1 MHVLCQSCQ
10 PLGQDWDWDHK
21 IVFCR
26 EILCFGFVFGS
37 YVHFGWEVHVFC
49 VLSTILCDCPCWPAC
64 SLGVPAANHYC
75 KMQTNGFHDFM
86 TEIAHVTILCGPC
99 HCSIC
104 SGLVCLYLPRPGWY
118 GDCFCLLLYYEDGMM
133 GLWLCFIPG
142 CFEHPI
148 LALAFLVPVPSF
160 SFKGVGI
167 CHAIGENKPKTTVCA
182 TRLCMTV
189 ETSWRDPGESDC
201 SSWAMGSACAATKA
215 KQCNLRIQKKRQQLP
230 YVWGWWGW
238 FRNRSCMVSL
248 VMCMR
253 IMCIYIYTYICTII
267 IQLYI
272 YIFIHTYCKYRY
284 GCIQS
289 YPCCL
294 TWLHLRPACFVFRA
308 LHEPAP
314 FLEKCSL
321 FHGEI
326 PMFPCGFS
334 HHFPCKKKV
343 WPTCSWKTSGRWW
356 NARLAS
362 INPAVASLGAEQ
374 NVAHVFPK
382 VEEDEIGTPGNGHKC
397 RVNRQF
403 CTEIPNWLGR
413 SIERSSSA
421 ILCASNQKITQ
432 EEWIEWVNGL
442 GCSLW
447 FLSMNV
453 EVSCKST
460 ELDSGT
466 GSACWNL
473 GNLFIRR

>member
-1 MHVLCQSCQ
+1 MFSASYQLFCVIVRVVQHVLWVCQ
-10 PLGQDWDWDHK
+10 PPITIAK
-21 IVFCR
+21 CKRI
-26 EILCFGFVFGS
+26 GFMIS
-37 YVHFGWEVHVFC
+37 
-49 VLSTILCDCPCWPAC
+49 WPKLHMSPFFA
-64 SLGVPAANHYC
+64 G
-75 KMQTNGFHDFM
+75 
-86 TEIAHVTILCGPC
+86 HVTVRFARAWCVFI
-99 HCSIC
+99 SRDR
-104 SGLVCLYLPRPGWY
+104 VY

-238 FRNRSCMVSL
+238 FRSRSCMVSL
-248 VMCMR
+248 VMCVH
-253 IMCIYIYTYICTII
+253 IMYVYIYIYVCTII

-272 YIFIHTYCKYRY
+272 YIYLYIPIANIDMAVYNHTHVVWHDYTSILLVSCFGRSMNQPLVWRNVLFFMVKSPCSP
-284 GCIQS
+284 GFFAPFFQLKNLWQMVECPPGFDQ
-289 YPCCL
+289 PCCSVS
-294 TWLHLRPACFVFRA
+294 WSWAKR
-308 LHEPAP
+308 
-314 FLEKCSL
+314 S
-321 FHGEI
+321 
-326 PMFPCGFS
+326 PC
-334 HHFPCKKKV
+334 
-343 WPTCSWKTSGRWW
+343 
-356 NARLAS
+356 
-362 INPAVASLGAEQ
+362 
-374 NVAHVFPK
+374 FPK
-382 VEEDEIGTPGNGHKC
+382 EEDEIGTPGNGHKC

-413 SIERSSSA
+413 SVERSSSA

-466 GSACWNL
+466 GSACWKL

>member
-1 MHVLCQSCQ
+1 MFSASYQLFCVIVRVVQHVLWVCQ
-10 PLGQDWDWDHK
+10 PPITIAK
-21 IVFCR
+21 CKRI
-26 EILCFGFVFGS
+26 GFMIS
-37 YVHFGWEVHVFC
+37 
-49 VLSTILCDCPCWPAC
+49 WPKLHMSPFFA
-64 SLGVPAANHYC
+64 G
-75 KMQTNGFHDFM
+75 
-86 TEIAHVTILCGPC
+86 HVTVRFARAWCVFI
-99 HCSIC
+99 SRDR
-104 SGLVCLYLPRPGWY
+104 VY
-118 GDCFCLLLYYEDGMM
+118 GDCLCLLLYYEDGMM

-238 FRNRSCMVSL
+238 FRSRSCMVSL
-248 VMCMR
+248 VMCMH
-253 IMCIYIYTYICTII
+253 IMYVYIYIYVCTII

-294 TWLHLRPACFVFRA
+294 TWLHLHPACFVFRA

-326 PMFPCGFS
+326 PMFPWVFRTI
-334 HHFPCKKKV
+334 FPAEK
-343 WPTCSWKTSGRWW
+343 P
-356 NARLAS
+356 LADGGM
-362 INPAVASLGAEQ
+362 P
-374 NVAHVFPK
+374 P
-382 VEEDEIGTPGNGHKC
+382 
-397 RVNRQF
+397 
-403 CTEIPNWLGR
+403 WLR
-413 SIERSSSA
+413 ST
-421 ILCASNQKITQ
+421 L
-432 EEWIEWVNGL
+432 L
-442 GCSLW
+442 
-447 FLSMNV
+447 
-453 EVSCKST
+453 
-460 ELDSGT
+460 
-466 GSACWNL
+466 
-473 GNLFIRR
+473 